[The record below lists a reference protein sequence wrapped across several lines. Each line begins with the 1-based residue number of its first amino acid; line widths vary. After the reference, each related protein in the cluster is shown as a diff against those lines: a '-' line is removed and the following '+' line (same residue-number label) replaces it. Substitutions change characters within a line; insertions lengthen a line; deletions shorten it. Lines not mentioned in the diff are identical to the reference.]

1 MKKFL
6 ALTVLG
12 ILLLTLSACNKDN
25 EGKIQGKWKADN
37 AQAVSSVGTNL
48 VFKEGKIHSNGD
60 SESLFDLK
68 SYTFK
73 DKDQSVIRLYTT
85 TADDGIY
92 SKDNP
97 RVYGVIKFKDND
109 HFSIET
115 TDDGTYKF
123 KKAD

>member
-6 ALTVLG
+6 AITVLG

-37 AQAVSSVGTNL
+37 AQAVSSVGTDL
-48 VFKEGKIHSNGD
+48 VFKDGKIHSNGD
-60 SESLFDLK
+60 SESLLNLK

-73 DKDQSVIRLYTT
+73 DEEKTVIRLYEDTP
-85 TADDGIY
+85 DDEMY

-97 RVYGVIKFKDND
+97 TVYGVIKFKDND

-115 TDDGTYKF
+115 TDDGIYKF